1 MSFGEKILDYKED
14 ILQDLQNVMAI
25 DSVSAEGCEKP
36 RQALKYMLK
45 RGTEMGF
52 DVKNV
57 DDIAGHIQ
65 YGTGE
70 KLCGVLTH
78 LDVVPA
84 GEGWSVP
91 PFELTRQNGR
101 LYGRGIADDKG
112 SAVVAMYCL
121 KALKD
126 NNIMANSTIRLILGT
141 NEETGMTDVQQY
153 FSNEP
158 VPEISFTP
166 DSDYGICSCEKG
178 ILQICL
184 TGRNNSNVIRNALGG
199 NAVNAVPDRAIFEL
213 KEKIVFDTDITDSF
227 EIMKDI
233 DGVKVISKGRAAH
246 AMEPEK
252 GFNAINNA
260 IKLISETFGE
270 KQLGDMIAFIN
281 KYIGTTTDGSLLGIN
296 YKDSRSGELTLN
308 VGIINIDEETAQ
320 IKVDIRYPVSANF
333 EKLLSIIER
342 RAKEFNL
349 TLNVVSHL
357 EPLNVIEDSPI
368 ISVLK
373 KSYQEITGEV
383 PNIYSTGGGTYA
395 RSLKNRGVAFGPVFP
410 DDYSNMH
417 KPDES
422 LNEEKFFLHAQIC
435 LEAMYRMFTNNLK

>member
-14 ILQDLQNVMAI
+14 ILRDLAKIIAI
-25 DSVSAEGCEKP
+25 DSVSVEGCEKP
-36 RQALKYMLK
+36 RKALEYMLK
-45 RGTEMGF
+45 RGNEMGL

-57 DDIAGHIQ
+57 ENIAGHIQ

-91 PFELTRQNGR
+91 PFELTRKNGR

-126 NNIMANSTIRLILGT
+126 NNIVADSTIRLILGT
-141 NEETGMTDVQQY
+141 NEETGMTDVQKY

-158 VPEISFTP
+158 VPDISFTP

-178 ILQICL
+178 IIQISL
-184 TGRNNSNVIRNALGG
+184 TGINNSRIILNAKGG
-199 NAVNAVPDRAIFEL
+199 SAVNAVPDKAVFTLTEKFSSAVDKADNFEI
-213 KEKIVFDTDITDSF
+213 EENNDSF
-227 EIMKDI
+227 KI
-233 DGVKVISKGRAAH
+233 ISKGKAAH
-246 AMEPEK
+246 AMEPDK
-252 GFNAINNA
+252 GFNAITNA
-260 IKLISETFGE
+260 IRLIAEAFDE
-270 KQLGDMIAFIN
+270 EQLGDIPAFVN
-281 KYIGTTTDGSLLGIN
+281 KYIGTTTDGSLLGIDCE
-296 YKDSRSGELTLN
+296 DSRSGALTLN
-308 VGIINIDEETAQ
+308 VGVINITEETAQ
-320 IKVDIRYPVSANF
+320 VKVDIRYPVSSSY
-333 EKLLSIIER
+333 EKLINILQQKAE
-342 RAKEFNL
+342 EFNL
-349 TLNVVSHL
+349 NLNVESHL
-357 EPLNVIEDSPI
+357 EPLNVVEDSPI
-368 ISVLK
+368 VSVLK
-373 KSYQEITGEV
+373 KSYQEITGEA